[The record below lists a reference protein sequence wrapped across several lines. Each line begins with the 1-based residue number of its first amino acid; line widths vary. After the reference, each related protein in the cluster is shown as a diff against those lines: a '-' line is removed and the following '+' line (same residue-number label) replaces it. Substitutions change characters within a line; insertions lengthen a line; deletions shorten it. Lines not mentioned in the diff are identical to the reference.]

1 MNSIDEQLKSN
12 LNSSVIGLL
21 EFFINLSTHMSSQEK
36 LDRNIREIIKYISNH
51 KQEFED
57 LQKEFKELENEL
69 NR

>member
-1 MNSIDEQLKSN
+1 

-21 EFFINLSTHMSSQEK
+21 EFFINLSTHMSSQER
-36 LDRNIREIIKYISNH
+36 LDKTIKETIKEISKH